1 MIVDNLTVIVSTI
14 LIISAIITTL
24 VANPFFRLRPR
35 HNDMPCDDDNANDES
50 TDNADDESTD
60 NANSESTDNEDT
72 VGPRLSVVVVS
83 NGTAEQMDNHLSAI
97 LSQHYKPGF
106 EVIVVAGH
114 RDSET
119 EDVLKRYQANAALY
133 TTFVPQRSLFMSRGK
148 LAMTIG
154 AKAAHNEWVII
165 TDSRYTPTSDHWLKA
180 MATGCSDDK
189 DLVLGYSN
197 YAAEAKPFYRFE
209 RLREQAYYLRMAY
222 KGTAFCAN
230 AGNVMFRRDLFI
242 NNDGYRGNL
251 QFIQGEYDFIVN
263 KYAQKGNAAVI
274 TCPDAWMQED
284 APSKNA
290 WRIEKIGFIN
300 YRGSLRG
307 INRYRAL
314 HMFDTFCLHANYIAD
329 IAFGSWAAI
338 SQNWI
343 MLAAACVAFI
353 GTLVARTIIAN
364 KMFKRFNTQLSA
376 WRAIPYE
383 LRGFWHSLFYR
394 IRYAYADK
402 HVFSSHKL

>member
-14 LIISAIITTL
+14 LIILAIITTL
-24 VANPFFRLRPR
+24 VANPFFRLRPG
-35 HNDMPCDDDNANDES
+35 HNDMPCDEDNADEES
-50 TDNADDESTD
+50 TDHED
-60 NANSESTDNEDT
+60 N
-72 VGPRLSVVVVS
+72 VGPRLSVIVVS

-97 LSQHYKPGF
+97 LSQHYEPGF

-119 EDVLKRYQANAALY
+119 EDVLKRYAANSTLY

-154 AKAAHNEWVII
+154 VKAAHNEWVII
-165 TDSRYTPTSDHWLKA
+165 TDSRYTPVSDLWLKA
-180 MATGCSDDK
+180 MAPGCRNDN

-197 YAAEAKPFYRFE
+197 YEAKAKPFYRFE
-209 RLREQAYYLRMAY
+209 RLREQTYFLRMAY
-222 KGTAFCAN
+222 NGKAFCAN

-300 YRGSLRG
+300 YRGSLQG

-314 HMFDTFCLHANYIAD
+314 HMFDTFCLYANYIAD
-329 IAFGSWAAI
+329 IAFGTWAAI

-364 KMFKRFNTQLSA
+364 KMFKRFDTQLSA

-383 LRGFWHSLFYR
+383 LRGFWHSLIYR